1 MSMTKIATVTVPSGG
16 QAAIEF
22 LSIPQTFTDLWVVAS
37 TRGNGGAS
45 NRNMNIRVN
54 SSTTGYSERML
65 DSNGS
70 SASSASTSGSLIN
83 WAASNDSAATANTF
97 SNVSIYI
104 PNYAGTSN
112 KSFSIDASTENN
124 ATANINRITAALW
137 SNGAAITSIS
147 LLPESGVSWVQYSSA
162 TLYGITK
169 GSLAGVTV
177 S

>member
-1 MSMTKIATVTVPSGG
+1 MAITKIQTVTVGSGG
-16 QAAIEF
+16 AASIDF
-22 LSIPQTFTDLWVVAS
+22 TSIPATYTDLLVVAS
-37 TRGNGGAS
+37 MRGNGGAGS
-45 NRNMNIRVN
+45 RNMNIRLN
-54 SSTTGYSERML
+54 SNTANYRELML

-70 SASSASTSGSLIN
+70 SASSANTTGSLIN
-83 WAASNDSAATANTF
+83 WAASNDSASTSSTF

-104 PNYAGTSN
+104 ANYAGATN
-112 KSFSIDASTENN
+112 KSISIDASTENN

-137 SNGAAITSIS
+137 SNTSAITSVN

-169 GSLAGVTV
+169 GSSGGVTV

>member
-1 MSMTKIATVTVPSGG
+1 MAVTKIQTVTVGAGG
-16 QAAIEF
+16 AASIDF
-22 LSIPQTFTDLWVVAS
+22 TSIPGTYTDLLVVTS
-37 TRGNGGAS
+37 MRGNGGAA

-54 SSTTGYSERML
+54 SSTSGYSERML

-70 SASSASTSGSLIN
+70 SASSANTSGSLIN
-83 WAASNDSAATANTF
+83 WGAANDSAATANTF

-104 PNYAGTSN
+104 ANYAGATN
-112 KSFSIDASTENN
+112 KSITIDASTENN

-137 SNGAAITSIS
+137 SNTSAITSVN

-162 TLYGITK
+162 TLYGILK
-169 GSLAGVTV
+169 GSSGGVTV